1 MSIRDLDWSEWLDR
15 TSGEGTKWLLWG
27 LDNMIWPIVVVTFA
41 IFAVLMPQ
49 VFTSASNIQFMLYS
63 SAGLGALVLAESLCL
78 LSGNFD
84 LSIGSI
90 AGFSSMVTALFLNT
104 WFPGTPGL
112 VGVVLILFIGG
123 AIGLVNGVSIGYFGI
138 NPFLQT
144 LAFFIIFRGAVFLL
158 STITVAPLPESYLFV
173 GGALIGDLP
182 GLGGADSLWIFG
194 GIPIAV
200 PLIIA
205 LYAGVWFVMNY
216 RRIGLAIMAVGGDEN
231 AAEEAGIP
239 RERVL
244 LIVFT
249 ASGVL
254 SGLAGLLY
262 TGYLSAAPPGLAEG
276 DLFPAFAGAVIGGI
290 SLDGGRGDIKNA
302 FGGMFLLTMIQVG
315 LVQVGVGG
323 DAIQFINGLV
333 LLVAIY
339 LYTTES
345 KIRRRLLST

>member
-1 MSIRDLDWSEWLDR
+1 MSIRDRDWADVLDR
-15 TSGEGTKWLLWG
+15 TSGESTKWLLWG
-27 LDNMIWPIVVVTFA
+27 LDNMIWPIVIVTFA
-41 IFAVLMPQ
+41 VFAVLMPE

-90 AGFSSMVTALFLNT
+90 AGFSAMVTALFLNT
-104 WFPGTPGL
+104 WFPSTPGL
-112 VGVVLILFIGG
+112 VGVVLVLAIGG
-123 AIGLVNGVSIGYFGI
+123 AIGFVNGVSIGYFGI

-158 STITVAPLPESYLFV
+158 STITVAPLPESYLFI
-173 GGALIGDLP
+173 GGALVGDLP
-182 GLGGADSLWIFG
+182 LIGEAGSIWLIDS
-194 GIPIAV
+194 IPIAV
-200 PLIIA
+200 LLIVG
-205 LYAGVWFVMNY
+205 LYAATWFVMNY

-249 ASGVL
+249 TSGVL

-290 SLDGGRGDIKNA
+290 SLTGGRGDIENA

-333 LLVAIY
+333 LLLAIY
-339 LYTTES
+339 LYTTEA
-345 KIRRRLLST
+345 KIRHRLLST